1 MIAHDECLFVQGE
14 QLLCSTVNQMLQF
27 VSESCH
33 ILNSYGPAEITDTA
47 TCYEVHRDELA
58 TIKAIPIGRPLD
70 GYRVYLLD
78 EYRQCVVP
86 GQQGEIVI
94 GGESVETGKVASV
107 LGVV

>member
-14 QLLCSTVNQMLQF
+14 QLLSSTIYHMLPF
-27 VSESCH
+27 VSDSCH
-33 ILNSYGPAEITDTA
+33 FFNPYGPAETTVVA
-47 TCYEVHRDELA
+47 TRYEVHRDELA